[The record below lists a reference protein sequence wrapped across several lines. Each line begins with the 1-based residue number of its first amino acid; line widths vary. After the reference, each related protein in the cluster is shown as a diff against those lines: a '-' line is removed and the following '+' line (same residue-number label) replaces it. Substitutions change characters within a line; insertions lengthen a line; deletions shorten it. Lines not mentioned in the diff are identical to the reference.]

1 VLGPWHVDFPGWTK
15 LQIRPNLVVTAHP
28 DLMCCQAVD
37 GLRSVTLLG
46 FMLDPENPARSDQA
60 IVSDLLHSAPAGGVI
75 PVTYKYAGRWI
86 LIADDGH
93 QVVAFNDPAG
103 MRSLFYATDAGAVW
117 CASQP
122 GMLAQLLSRKMSPE
136 AVALIDSFNFR
147 KDPERWWPGCGSPFT
162 GVEHLPPNHFLD
174 ITRGTVQRYWPDRDL
189 PLLPLSNAVEVVAAT
204 VRGIMRSA
212 ATRFDLFV
220 SVTAGLDSR
229 LVLAASRDVAD
240 RVTYETVR
248 QLSMPDD
255 HPDITVP
262 AALLSRLGFRH
273 EVVRVTPFVEPE
285 FASAFRAN
293 TPLAHGHYEADAAA
307 IFRAY
312 GAGKVVV
319 SGSVSEA
326 IRDPRTGRPPYAV
339 RAIEQWRAELGQT
352 YNVSPDALLYLEQR
366 AANWGAMTQLEFD
379 TAWRDILALYNCR
392 ALLVTML
399 GVEESLRREALY
411 LRVIERLWP
420 EVLSAPI
427 NPHKKKKSTV
437 FTQMKKRV
445 RAAALGI
452 PAVRQWRDAK
462 RAKP

>member
-1 VLGPWHVDFPGWTK
+1 
-15 LQIRPNLVVTAHP
+15 
-28 DLMCCQAVD
+28 
-37 GLRSVTLLG
+37 
-46 FMLDPENPARSDQA
+46 
-60 IVSDLLHSAPAGGVI
+60 
-75 PVTYKYAGRWI
+75 
-86 LIADDGH
+86 
-93 QVVAFNDPAG
+93 
-103 MRSLFYATDAGAVW
+103 
-117 CASQP
+117 
-122 GMLAQLLSRKMSPE
+122 
-136 AVALIDSFNFR
+136 
-147 KDPERWWPGCGSPFT
+147 
-162 GVEHLPPNHFLD
+162 
-174 ITRGTVQRYWPDRDL
+174 
-189 PLLPLSNAVEVVAAT
+189 
-204 VRGIMRSA
+204 MRSA

-427 NPHKKKKSTV
+427 NPHKRKKKGTV
-437 FTQMKKRV
+437 FTQMRNRIRPV
-445 RAAALGI
+445 ALGI
-452 PAVRQWRDAK
+452 PAVRQWRDTK